1 MKKSIILI
9 ITTMIFLVA
18 PAVAGQ
24 KEDLAKEM
32 LNLSD
37 MQKMIDQIVAQVQQM
52 QAAQLKLLS
61 IPEKDQE
68 KVLQFQSKLTKKIFD
83 AMSWDKM
90 EAEYITLFSTVYTVE
105 ELKAIVEFYKSPA
118 GQSMLKKQ
126 PMLMQKTMQIAQS
139 KIQSLLP
146 ELKKMTE
153 DFSASV
159 KDKK

>member
-1 MKKSIILI
+1 MKKSIILM
-9 ITTMIFLVA
+9 ITTMMFLVA

-32 LNLSD
+32 LNLTD
-37 MQKMIDQIVAQVQQM
+37 MKKMMDQIVAQVQQM
-52 QAAQLKLLS
+52 QAAQWKVLNM
-61 IPEKDQE
+61 PEKDQE
-68 KVLQFQSKLTKKIFD
+68 KVLQFQSKVTKKIFD

-90 EAEYITLFSTVYTVE
+90 EPEYITLFSTLYTVE
-105 ELKAIVEFYKSPA
+105 ELKAIVGFYKSPA

-126 PMLMQKTMQIAQS
+126 PMLMQKSMQIAQS

-153 DFSASV
+153 DFAASV
-159 KDKK
+159 KDRK

>member
-52 QAAQLKLLS
+52 QTAQLKLLS

-105 ELKAIVEFYKSPA
+105 ELKAIVAFYKSPV

-126 PMLMQKTMQIAQS
+126 PMLMQKSMQIAQS
-139 KIQSLLP
+139 KIESLLP

-153 DFSASV
+153 DFAASV